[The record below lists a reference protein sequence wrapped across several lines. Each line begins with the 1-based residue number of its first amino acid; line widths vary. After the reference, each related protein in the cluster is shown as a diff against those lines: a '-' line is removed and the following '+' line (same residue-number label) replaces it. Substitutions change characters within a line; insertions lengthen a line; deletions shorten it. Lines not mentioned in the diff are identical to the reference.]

1 MSRSAEK
8 IGEAREEKGEGKK
21 GEGVMFRP
29 PIVRSGANALNRALF
44 SKNIKLAA
52 AAVNDNRLISKYRKA
67 LSDSKEILLADRLSP
82 IVSHPD
88 QSLAAQGRKCLLLNP
103 NVSAQGKEAKLKT
116 RCF

>member
-8 IGEAREEKGEGKK
+8 TGEAKEEKGEEGEK

-44 SKNIKLAA
+44 TKNIKLAA

-67 LSDSKEILLADRLSP
+67 LSDSREILLADRLSP

-88 QSLAAQGRKCLLLNP
+88 QNLAAQGRKCLLLNP
-103 NVSAQGKEAKLKT
+103 NVNSQGKDD
-116 RCF
+116 R